1 MSKRSNI
8 TKGRNSKYNFFH
20 CRNKK
25 HGLGPLL
32 IFPCLI
38 LFLFTVFLP
47 IIATFGYSLKRFK
60 LTEPENEKFI
70 GLNNYI
76 QVLTSSEFYN
86 ALINSIFVLVF
97 VMVLGLVLS
106 LMIALVLNKKT
117 RITSF
122 LTAVVII
129 PWVLPPIV
137 NGIMWKFIFFPGYGL
152 VNKLLINLHL
162 IDTPISWT
170 TNRWYFLMVVSFVII
185 WRIVPFSA
193 IVILSNLQN
202 IPKDYYSLLSLE
214 GSSKWQ
220 DFYHITLPLI
230 VPSLG
235 VVLIN
240 LTTTAINVFDE
251 VIALTGYNFQNQT
264 LLVYDYSNTFNFLDF
279 GLGSSISYII
289 MIIAGFFGY
298 FYVKNMT
305 VEKIY

>member
-1 MSKRSNI
+1 MKSSDLNKGMGSNN
-8 TKGRNSKYNFFH
+8 KNK
-20 CRNKK
+20 RNKK
-25 HGLGPLL
+25 LGLGLLL

-38 LFLFTVFLP
+38 LFLFTVLIP
-47 IIATFGYSLKRFK
+47 IITTFGYSLRRFK
-60 LTEPENEKFI
+60 LTEPGQEKFI
-70 GLNNYI
+70 GLKNYTTVI
-76 QVLTSSEFYN
+76 ASQDFQN
-86 ALINSIFVLVF
+86 ALINSVFVLAV
-97 VMVLGLVLS
+97 VMIFGLVISILV
-106 LMIALVLNKKT
+106 ALVLNKKT
-117 RITSF
+117 RITSA
-122 LTAVVII
+122 LTAIVII

-137 NGIMWKFIFFPGYGL
+137 NGIMWKFVFFPGYGL
-152 VNKLLINLHL
+152 MNKILLNMHL
-162 IDTPISWT
+162 ISSPISWT

-202 IPKDYYSLLSLE
+202 IPDDYYSLMSLE
-214 GSSKWQ
+214 GATSWQ
-220 DFYHITLPLI
+220 SFWNVTLPLI

-289 MIIAGFFGY
+289 MILSGVFGY
-298 FYVKNMT
+298 LYVRNMT
-305 VEKIY
+305 VEKVY